1 MATKVRSL
9 RGLRSWI
16 VRATSSLPV
25 PLAPVISTEAVLGA
39 TISMSRKISCI
50 LRDAPLKR
58 PSDPASRSLRRV
70 ASSSARVPSNAE
82 ALVRIVRRRFVS
94 MGFVM

>member
-1 MATKVRSL
+1 M
-9 RGLRSWI
+9 
-16 VRATSSLPV
+16 RATSSLPV

-50 LRDAPLKR
+50 LREAPLRR

-70 ASSSARVPSNAE
+70 ASSSARVPSSAE
-82 ALVRIVRRRFVS
+82 ALVSMVRKRLVS
-94 MGFVM
+94 MGLVR